1 MTDKINTQ
9 LIIQVS
15 ILTLLILNVSISFT
29 AFDFLQ
35 GCSYLVWGLCC
46 ISFLGLSVLF
56 IKKPYITYLDA
67 CILTYLIVIIVS
79 TFINSTDLKTALYR
93 SIELILLMLIY
104 NQWEK
109 PNVVAKTFAIV
120 LSLCAYLNLLIMII
134 FPDWMFAAKDT
145 FDSHL
150 LGGNYNQIGSR
161 LIFALTLTILC
172 FRFSKWWIVNFIFLS
187 ITSITILALVG
198 SMTSLSCIIL
208 FILFCLIPSVKIQ
221 KICLICFFIFY
232 LIFQF
237 GVCFNGEGLHNNKMA
252 VYIIEDV
259 LGKDITFTNRTQL
272 WDAAGKKFVESPIL
286 GYGFVDKEWYLAN
299 MESSA
304 IGPHNFIYS
313 ILLNG
318 GLTLIAILLL
328 SIVIMFRRLMGHIDK
343 TATIVLMGT
352 CVFLFMSTMEVFPF
366 FFFFG
371 LIYTLYYYPSIN
383 FKSDEE

>member
-15 ILTLLILNVSISFT
+15 ILTLLILNVSVSFT

-67 CILTYLIVIIVS
+67 CVLTYLIVIIVS
-79 TFINSTDLKTALYR
+79 TFINGTDLKTALYR

-208 FILFCLIPSVKIQ
+208 FTLFCLIPSVKIQ

-299 MESSA
+299 MESFA
-304 IGPHNFIYS
+304 IGPHNVIYS
-313 ILLNG
+313 RLLNG

-328 SIVIMFRRLMGHIDK
+328 SIVIMFRRLIGHIDK

-366 FFFFG
+366 FFFSY
-371 LIYTLYYYPSIN
+371 YTC
-383 FKSDEE
+383 